1 MSRFKV
7 GDRVKIV
14 GPRFFPG
21 IGPVPVGS
29 TGVIENLDLGGW
41 SVRFDPLIPSLEGY
55 ASFCESSLEPAPR
68 FAVGDAVRVKA
79 GSPVW
84 KCGFELTA
92 RYPLKS
98 WFGGLQKIS
107 ASPANSDPTQVC
119 IGATKV
125 DPIYLEPWND
135 AEEWNGT
142 AWVKKEAAKACIVV
156 RSKPIGYLMKTVPST
171 NEAFRI
177 AEQLAAEEPGMEFV
191 VYQEKGSRVVQK
203 KSKAEEFAEAMQ
215 QLKQSYLY
223 GANVTTEPSNVKV
236 DGDEVTVKF
245 KVHA

>member
-1 MSRFKV
+1 MFK
-7 GDRVKIV
+7 
-14 GPRFFPG
+14 
-21 IGPVPVGS
+21 
-29 TGVIENLDLGGW
+29 
-41 SVRFDPLIPSLEGY
+41 
-55 ASFCESSLEPAPR
+55 
-68 FAVGDAVRVKA
+68 VGDAVRVKA

-142 AWVKKEAAKACIVV
+142 AWVKKSNVGKMFRVTKNPGYSKVNDGDVFECARDRGYGCIWDTRGLSFWIGSQCEEVAKESEKAKPAIVV
-156 RSKPIGYLMKTVPST
+156 MRGRSYIRQCEST
-171 NEAFRI
+171 NEAFKV
-177 AEQLAAEEPGMEFV
+177 ADKWAADTPGTEYV
-191 VYQEKGSRVVQK
+191 VYQEKGSRVVEKKK
-203 KSKAEEFAEAMQ
+203 KSKAELLHEEIQ
-215 QLKQSYLY
+215 EDINNSRSYESVSRKTSATLTPCHSHY
-223 GANVTTEPSNVKV
+223 DADGHLLVKYKVT
-236 DGDEVTVKF
+236 
-245 KVHA
+245 